1 MKIFLTLFAG
11 LMMVASHSLVAQNQ
25 DTLEVNQA
33 ANQVEQELDN
43 VAEFVERNAE
53 FGVKAGLNF
62 SSLNSTES
70 FGADPQTGIHLGV
83 FGRYLWSERLS
94 GKVELLYSSLGA
106 RSDRFYVFE
115 DYSIN
120 LNYLSLI
127 VSGEITI
134 TPGLRLELGPYLGV
148 LLSAR
153 QSFADLNIEDIRDG
167 ESRAESDQTNFVDVG
182 LMAGATYTFTSGF
195 GLGARYQQGFAEALG
210 NDFFRGASGSN
221 TAVQV
226 SVLYTF

>member
-1 MKIFLTLFAG
+1 MKIFLTFFASA
-11 LMMVASHSLVAQNQ
+11 LLVATHSLVAQEQ

-33 ANQVEQELDN
+33 ASRVERELDE
-43 VAEFVERNAE
+43 VTDFVERNAE
-53 FGVKAGLNF
+53 FGIKAGLNF

-83 FGRYLWSERLS
+83 FGRYLWSERIS

-106 RSDRFYVFE
+106 RSDRFYVFQ

-127 VSGEITI
+127 ASGEIAI
-134 TPGLRLELGPYLGV
+134 TRGLRLELGPYLGV

-153 QSFADLNIEDIRDG
+153 QSFNNLNLDNIQDG
-167 ESRAESDQTNFVDVG
+167 DDRAESDQTNFVDVG
-182 LMAGATYTFTSGF
+182 LMAGATYTFDSGF
-195 GLGARYQQGFAEALG
+195 GIGARYQQGFAEALG

-221 TAVQV
+221 TALQV